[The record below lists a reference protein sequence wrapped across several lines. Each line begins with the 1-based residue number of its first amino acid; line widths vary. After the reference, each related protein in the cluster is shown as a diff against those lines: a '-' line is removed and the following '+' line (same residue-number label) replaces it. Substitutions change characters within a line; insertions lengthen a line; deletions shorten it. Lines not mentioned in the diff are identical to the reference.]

1 MKITIIGGGNLGASI
16 AKGLLNIEDF
26 DASNLHV
33 TKRNLTTIEDLQ
45 HAGATISSNNV
56 KAIEGA
62 RIIILAIKP
71 YKIHKVI
78 EELNPEIKEDQ
89 LLVSLATGIDIK
101 SIEETLTTSIPV
113 FRAMPNTATGINE
126 SATCVAG
133 NHNDESSWKDVH
145 RFFNSIGLS
154 IEIKEELMDAATVL
168 GACGIAFVLR
178 FVRAMVQ
185 AGIQIGF
192 DTKTANLVAQQTVKG
207 ATELLLKNG
216 HHPEAEI
223 DKVTT
228 PRGCT
233 IAGLNE
239 MEHQG
244 FSSALIKGILTSYNQ
259 IKGNS

>member
-16 AKGLLNIEDF
+16 AKGLLKSKDF
-26 DASNLHV
+26 NANNLHV
-33 TKRNLTTIEDLQ
+33 TKRNLTTIQDIKNE
-45 HAGATISSNNV
+45 GANISSDNV

-62 RIIILAIKP
+62 RIIVLAIKP
-71 YKIHKVI
+71 YKVHKII
-78 EELNPEIKEDQ
+78 EELNPVIQKDQ
-89 LLVSLATGIDIK
+89 ILISLATGIDIQ
-101 SIEETLTTSIPV
+101 SIEDALTKPIPV

-126 SATCVAG
+126 SATCVAA
-133 NHNDESSWKDVH
+133 NHKDEASWKDVH
-145 RFFNSIGLS
+145 NFFNSIGLS

-168 GACGIAFVLR
+168 GACGVAFVLR
-178 FVRAMVQ
+178 FVREMVQ

-259 IKGNS
+259 IKGNQ